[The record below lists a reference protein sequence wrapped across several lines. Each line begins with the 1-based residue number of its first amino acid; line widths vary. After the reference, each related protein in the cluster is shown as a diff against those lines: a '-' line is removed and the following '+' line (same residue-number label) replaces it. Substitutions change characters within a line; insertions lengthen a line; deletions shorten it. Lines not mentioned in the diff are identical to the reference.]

1 MRSALKNLLVA
12 HDLKPVMLN
21 ALSFLHRADIAV
33 HTAETNEDIF
43 MFHLEKHAHL
53 IATHPALPGMACDSL
68 CNIIR
73 RSETMKKVSILLLC
87 DGSPRQRELAKRCNV
102 NAVLTRPVE
111 TRLFADKVQTLLD
124 IPPRQAYRVV
134 LNIAVE
140 GMHNNRP
147 IMCNSEN
154 ISTSGM
160 LIRTR
165 ELLAEGNRVDC
176 SFYLPNGS
184 RVSVTGDI
192 ARVFRTDQASDAI
205 HYGIRFRTFATGSE
219 SALAAYV
226 DRELQRQ
233 HLSDQHA
240 ATLIA

>member
-1 MRSALKNLLVA
+1 M
-12 HDLKPVMLN
+12 
-21 ALSFLHRADIAV
+21 SFLHRSDIAL
-33 HTAETNEDIF
+33 HSAATNEEIL
-43 MFHLEKHAHL
+43 MFHLESKAHL
-53 IATHPALPGMACDSL
+53 IATHPALPGMTCDSF
-68 CNIIR
+68 CDIIR
-73 RSETMKKVSILLLC
+73 KSDSMKKVSILLLC
-87 DGSPRQRELAKRCNV
+87 DGSPQQRELARRCNV

-111 TRLFADKVQTLLD
+111 TRLFAGKVQELLD

-154 ISTSGM
+154 ISTTGM

-165 ELLAEGNRVDC
+165 EHLAEGNRVDC

-192 ARVFRTDQASDAI
+192 ARVFKTDQASDAI
-205 HYGIRFRTFATGSE
+205 HCGIRFRMFTPGTE

-226 DRELQRQ
+226 NHEMQRQ
-233 HLSDQHA
+233 HLTDQHA
-240 ATLIA
+240 SAQIA